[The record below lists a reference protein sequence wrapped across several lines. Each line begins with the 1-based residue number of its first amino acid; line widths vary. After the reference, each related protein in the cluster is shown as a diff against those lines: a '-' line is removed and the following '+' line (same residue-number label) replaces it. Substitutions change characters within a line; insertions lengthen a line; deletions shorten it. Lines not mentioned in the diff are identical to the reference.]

1 MDRAIDQTV
10 LLTLCTACALHGLP
24 AESSAALVAACLLA
38 FSAAGLTEFFRS
50 APCKAA
56 TGVVFLAACCAWAPL
71 GAFAPLGAYGAVV
84 NRQRWLALLW
94 LVPLL
99 LCWPRL
105 SPVAAFGALALL
117 TALAAFMAWRS
128 RTRTA
133 EEQRLRTLRDDLQ
146 EEHLALT
153 ARARNL
159 QERQDLEVRCAVLD
173 ERGRIAREI
182 HDNVGHL
189 LTRALL
195 QTRALAVRQQ
205 EDAALSAAIAPLEA
219 TLDEAL
225 ATVRA
230 SVHNLNQEAFDPRQA
245 LEEAVCDLP
254 SLQGTLRYEATD
266 LPRPVALAAVAIV
279 REGLSNAV
287 NHGHASVASVALEEF
302 PGFFRLRLEDNGT
315 AQPTGNDG
323 LGIASMRQRAEAL
336 GGSFS
341 FAPREPHLAGSRI
354 IATFP
359 KQQEQP

>member
-10 LLTLCTACALHGLP
+10 LLVLCTACALHGLP
-24 AESSAALVAACLLA
+24 GENPAVLVGACLAA
-38 FSAAGLTEFFRS
+38 FSAAGLMEFFRA
-50 APCKAA
+50 APHKAA
-56 TGVVFLAACCAWAPL
+56 TGIVFLAACCAWAPL

-84 NRQRWLALLW
+84 NHQRWLAPLW

-105 SPVAAFGALALL
+105 NPAAFGALALL
-117 TALAAFMAWRS
+117 AALAAFMAWRS

-133 EEQRLRTLRDDLQ
+133 EEQRLRTLRDNLQ
-146 EEHLALT
+146 EEHLALA

-159 QERQDLEVRCAVLD
+159 QERQDLEVHCAVLD

-195 QTRALAVRQQ
+195 QTRALAVSRQ
-205 EDAALSAAIAPLEA
+205 EDAALSAAIAPLET

-230 SVHNLNQEAFDPRQA
+230 SVHNLHQEAFDPRQA

-254 SLQGTLRYEATD
+254 SLQGTLRYEVCH
-266 LPRPVALAAVAIV
+266 LPRPVALAAIAIV

-287 NHGHASVASVALEEF
+287 NHGHASAASVALEEF
-302 PGFFRLRLEDNGT
+302 PGFFRLRLENNGT
-315 AQPTGNDG
+315 ARPTDTDG
-323 LGIASMRQRAEAL
+323 MGIASMRQRAEAL